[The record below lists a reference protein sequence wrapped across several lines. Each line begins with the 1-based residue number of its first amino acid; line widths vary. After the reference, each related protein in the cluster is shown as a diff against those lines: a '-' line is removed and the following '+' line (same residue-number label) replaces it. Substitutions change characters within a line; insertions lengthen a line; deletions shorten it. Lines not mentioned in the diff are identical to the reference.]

1 MRNRMGTGFRT
12 YAFHFLQ
19 RRPLSS
25 SKPPILPSHPRGEGL
40 IEMAKDL
47 NTLGPIESSVVVHP
61 ATHHRVDDSG
71 QVLQP
76 LVVPGGGHLPFG
88 DGLPNRLGGLGTHRR
103 KKAHEEFSPA
113 ILCPSRLE
121 EIGRAH
127 V

>member
-1 MRNRMGTGFRT
+1 
-12 YAFHFLQ
+12 
-19 RRPLSS
+19 
-25 SKPPILPSHPRGEGL
+25 
-40 IEMAKDL
+40 MAKDL

-61 ATHHRVDDSG
+61 ATHHWVDDSG

-76 LVVPGGGHLPFG
+76 LVVPGGGHPPFG

-121 EIGRAH
+121 GVPEEVERNVLVLPRPVIVFAVDDPSLRRVKLQTALRKSTSDGSR
-127 V
+127 